1 MRTGLQFAT
10 NGSKKRLSVR
20 NDWQPK
26 LGDKLVHSPR
36 VKLHPLRRVLG
47 IPGLFSTAY
56 GDVGSSIYY
65 ALGLVALIALGAT
78 PIALGIAGILFVFT
92 ALTYAEGTAM
102 FPEAGGSA
110 SFARHGLSDLM
121 GFISGWALMFGY
133 IVTISIS
140 AYTIPSYLGYFWEPL
155 KTSPIVHTAAA
166 MGIVFILMMINVIGV
181 RESSRLN
188 FSLAVLD
195 IGTQILIIVL
205 ALLILFNP
213 AVFWERITGYWPST
227 PNLIFGV
234 AIAAIAFT
242 GLETVSQMAEETR
255 RPQVKAP
262 RALILMT
269 IVVLVIF
276 AGISV
281 SAFSAMTPAELG
293 TNWATDPVA
302 GIAHNL
308 SAAIVPSELIK
319 GFSEPAHQVVV
330 AYVLEG
336 LRNVLPVLVALLAA
350 TILFIATNAGLLGIS
365 RLAFS
370 LGRVQ
375 LIPAELSQ
383 VHTRFKTPYI
393 AIMVFGLIS
402 LVLQIPGFFGP
413 GAFANLAGLYAF
425 GSMLSFAL
433 AHLSILALRIRKSD
447 IHRPFK
453 LGWNLRIKHRELP
466 LTAILGLLGTGVI
479 WVVVVIMQPYSR
491 WVGFGWLF
499 IGLGIF
505 FLFRRLKRTST
516 DQSDALGGGTTG
528 SQQ

>member
-1 MRTGLQFAT
+1 
-10 NGSKKRLSVR
+10 VH

-26 LGDKLVHSPR
+26 LGDKIVRRPQVR
-36 VKLHPLRRVLG
+36 LHRLRRVLG

-65 ALGLVALIALGAT
+65 ALGLVALVALGAT
-78 PIALGIAGILFVFT
+78 PIVLGIAGILFVFT

-110 SFARHGLSDLM
+110 SFARHGFNDLV

-155 KTSPIVHTAAA
+155 KTSPIVHTGAA
-166 MGIVFILMMINVIGV
+166 MGIVCILMMINVIGV

-188 FSLAVLD
+188 FSLAILD
-195 IGTQILIIVL
+195 IATQLFIIVL
-205 ALLILFNP
+205 ALLVLFNP
-213 AVFWERITGYWPST
+213 MVFWERITGYWPST

-242 GLETVSQMAEETR
+242 GLETVSQMAEETK
-255 RPQVKAP
+255 RPQVRAP
-262 RALILMT
+262 RALVLMT

-293 TNWATDPVA
+293 SSWATDPVA

-308 SAAIVPSELIK
+308 SAAIVPGALTGGI
-319 GFSEPAHQVVV
+319 SEPAHQIVV

-336 LRNVLPVLVALLAA
+336 VRNLLPILVALLAA

-370 LGRVQ
+370 LGRFQ
-375 LIPAELSQ
+375 LIPKELSR
-383 VHTRFKTPYI
+383 VHPRSKTPYI
-393 AIMVFGLIS
+393 AIIVFTLIA
-402 LVLQIPGFFGP
+402 LVLQMPGFFGP
-413 GAFANLAGLYAF
+413 DVFANLGGLYAF
-425 GSMLSFAL
+425 GSMLSFTL
-433 AHLSILALRIRKSD
+433 AHLSILALRIRKPD
-447 IHRPFK
+447 IPRPFK
-453 LGWNLRIKHRELP
+453 LGWNVRIGRWDLP
-466 LTAILGLLGTGVI
+466 VTAILGLLGTGAI
-479 WVVVVIMQPYSR
+479 WIVVLLMQPYSR
-491 WVGFGWLF
+491 WVGLAWMFF
-499 IGLGIF
+499 GLGMY
-505 FLFRRLKRTST
+505 FLFRRLRRMPPSQTSGLT
-516 DQSDALGGGTTG
+516 GLTG
-528 SQQ
+528 S

>member
-1 MRTGLQFAT
+1 
-10 NGSKKRLSVR
+10 VR

-26 LGDKLVHSPR
+26 LGNKFVRAPR
-36 VKLHPLRRVLG
+36 VKIHPLRRVLG

-78 PIALGIAGILFVFT
+78 PVALGIAGILFVFT

-102 FPEAGGSA
+102 YPEAGGSA
-110 SFARHGLSDLM
+110 SFARHGLNDLT
-121 GFISGWALMFGY
+121 GFVAGWALMFGY

-155 KTSPIVHTAAA
+155 KTSPLVHTTAA
-166 MGIVFILMMINVIGV
+166 MGIVAILMMINVVGV

-188 FSLAVLD
+188 LSLAVLD
-195 IGTQILIIVL
+195 IGTQIFIIIL

-213 AVFWERITGYWPST
+213 IVFWERITHYWPST
-227 PNLIFGV
+227 SNLIFGV

-255 RPQVKAP
+255 RPKIRAP
-262 RALILMT
+262 RALVLMT

-276 AGISV
+276 AGISI

-293 TNWATDPVA
+293 SMWATDPVA

-308 SAAIVPSELIK
+308 SAAIVPGELAK
-319 GFSEPAHQVVV
+319 GFIEPAQQIV
-330 AYVLEG
+330 AAYILEG
-336 LRNVLPVLVALLAA
+336 IRNMLPVLVALLAA

-370 LGRVQ
+370 LGRFQ
-375 LIPAELSQ
+375 LIPEGLSQ
-383 VHTRFKTPYI
+383 VHSRFKTPYV
-393 AIMVFGLIS
+393 AIIVFGLIA
-402 LVLQIPGFFGP
+402 LVLQMPGFFGP
-413 GAFANLAGLYAF
+413 DVFANLGGLYAF

-433 AHLSILALRIRKSD
+433 AHVSILALRVRKPD
-447 IHRPFK
+447 LERPFK
-453 LGWNLRIKHRELP
+453 LRLNVKVKNRELP

-491 WVGFGWLF
+491 WVGFGWLV
-499 IGLGIF
+499 IGLATF
-505 FLFRRLKRTST
+505 FLFRKVKRAPI
-516 DQSDALGGGTTG
+516 DQ
-528 SQQ
+528 

>member
-1 MRTGLQFAT
+1 VA
-10 NGSKKRLSVR
+10 NNWS
-20 NDWQPK
+20 PK
-26 LGDKLVHSPR
+26 IGDKVVRSPR
-36 VKLHPLRRVLG
+36 VKIHPLRRVLG

-102 FPEAGGSA
+102 YPEAGGSA

-121 GFISGWALMFGY
+121 GFFAGWSLMFGY

-155 KTSPIVHTAAA
+155 KMSPVYHTTAA
-166 MGIVFILMMINVIGV
+166 MGIVVILMIINVFGV

-188 FSLAVLD
+188 LSLAVLD
-195 IGTQILIIVL
+195 IGTQVVIILL
-205 ALLILFNP
+205 ALFILFNP
-213 AVFWERITGYWPST
+213 VVFWQRITGYWPST
-227 PNLIFGV
+227 SNLIFGV

-242 GLETVSQMAEETR
+242 GLETVSQMAEETK
-255 RPQVKAP
+255 RPQIKAP

-269 IVVLVIF
+269 VVVLIIF

-293 TNWATDPVA
+293 SQWATDPVA
-302 GIAHNL
+302 GIAHKL
-308 SAAIVPSELIK
+308 AAAIVPGEMVK
-319 GFSEPAHQVVV
+319 GFSEAAYQIV
-330 AYVLEG
+330 AAYILDIV
-336 LRNVLPVLVALLAA
+336 RNVLPILVALLAG

-370 LGRVQ
+370 LGRFQ
-375 LIPAELSQ
+375 LIPAELGH
-383 VHTRFKTPYI
+383 VHSRFKTPYI
-393 AIMVFGLIS
+393 AIILFGLIS

-413 GAFANLAGLYAF
+413 DVFANLGGLYAF

-433 AHLSILALRIRKSD
+433 AHLSILALRIRKPE
-447 IHRPFK
+447 IPRPFK
-453 LGWNLRIKHRELP
+453 LRLNVKVANRELP
-466 LTAILGLLGTGVI
+466 LTAILGLLGTTII
-479 WVVVVIMQPYSR
+479 WIVVVILQPYSR
-491 WVGFGWLF
+491 WVGFGWLI
-499 IGLGIF
+499 IGLGTF
-505 FLFRRLKRTST
+505 FLFRKLKRPS
-516 DQSDALGGGTTG
+516 SEKSSIAGGEMGGG
-528 SQQ
+528 QK

>member
-1 MRTGLQFAT
+1 MA
-10 NGSKKRLSVR
+10 

-26 LGDKLVHSPR
+26 LGDKVVRHPR
-36 VKLHPLRRVLG
+36 VRLHHLRRVLG

-65 ALGLVALIALGAT
+65 ALGLVALVALGAT
-78 PIALGIAGILFVFT
+78 PVVLGIAGILFVFT

-110 SFARHGLSDLM
+110 SFARHGFNDLM
-121 GFISGWALMFGY
+121 GFIAGWSLMFGY

-155 KTSPIVHTAAA
+155 KSSPVVHTGAA
-166 MGIVFILMMINVIGV
+166 MGIVFLLMVINTIGV

-188 FSLAVLD
+188 FSLAALD
-195 IGTQILIIVL
+195 IATQLLIIVL

-213 AVFWERITGYWPST
+213 VVFWQRITGYWPST
-227 PNLIFGV
+227 TNLIFGV

-242 GLETVSQMAEETR
+242 GLETVSQMAEETK
-255 RPQVKAP
+255 RPQVRAPKA
-262 RALILMT
+262 LVLMT

-293 TNWATDPVA
+293 SSWATDPVA

-308 SAAIVPSELIK
+308 SAAIVPDELAK
-319 GFSEPAHQVVV
+319 GFSEPAHQIVV
-330 AYVLEG
+330 AYVLG
-336 LRNVLPVLVALLAA
+336 GVRSALPVLVALLAA

-370 LGRVQ
+370 LGRFQ
-375 LIPAELSQ
+375 LIPAELSR
-383 VHTRFKTPYI
+383 VHPRSKTPYI
-393 AIMVFGLIS
+393 SIIVFTLIA

-413 GAFANLAGLYAF
+413 DVFTNLGGLYAF

-433 AHLSILALRIRKSD
+433 AHLSVLALRIKKPD
-447 IHRPFK
+447 VPRPFK
-453 LGWNLRIKHRELP
+453 VGLNIRIGSWDLP
-466 LTAILGLLGTGVI
+466 ITAILGLLGTTAI
-479 WVVVVIMQPYSR
+479 WVVVLIIQPYSR
-491 WVGFGWLF
+491 WVGLAWMAFGF
-499 IGLGIF
+499 GMF
-505 FLFRRLKRTST
+505 FLFRWLRRVSPGQT
-516 DQSDALGGGTTG
+516 DGSPTG
-528 SQQ
+528 VTGDKE